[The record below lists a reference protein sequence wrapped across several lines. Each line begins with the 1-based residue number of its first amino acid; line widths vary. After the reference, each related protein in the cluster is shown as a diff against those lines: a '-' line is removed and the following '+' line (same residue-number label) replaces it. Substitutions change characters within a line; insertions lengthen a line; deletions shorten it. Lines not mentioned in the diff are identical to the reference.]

1 MKRWVAMTLP
11 TLLSAF
17 DRHIRSEERVNSTAM
32 VMQENLTEAQKPDKQ
47 TQFWTK
53 AKTLITS
60 K

>member
-47 TQFWTK
+47 TQF
-53 AKTLITS
+53 
-60 K
+60 